1 MTNAQVATPLQ
12 ALAQQLRL
20 TALPAQ
26 LASITRMILALIS
39 GNIQAWIVLVLMSLP
54 SQSVLRK
61 TALMPKNW
69 RHAAWQLLG
78 ALDSIQVA
86 G

>member
-1 MTNAQVATPLQ
+1 VALQLQV
-12 ALAQQLRL
+12 LAQCPQT
-20 TALPAQ
+20 TALPAL

-39 GNIQAWIVLVLMSLP
+39 GNIQAWIVMVLMSLP